1 LRPADLG
8 VEPAELHRMALSYS
22 VKELAC
28 AMKGRLMRHLARR
41 GEIAVLLD
49 GDVCVYDDLTPI
61 ADVARRE
68 GLVLTPHGTVAH
80 STPDRYPPMP
90 GHAPRMRNALGPDQM
105 MVLAGTFNTGLLAA
119 SADALPFLEWWN
131 ERTARYCLLEPGRG
145 LFQEQGWTALAPTLF
160 DCHIFREPGWNV
172 SVFHLPVEDVTWED
186 DRPWVQG
193 APLRCFH
200 FITFD
205 PSHPDE
211 LSNEEHIAGVWP
223 SARERPG
230 AARVCRE
237 YAARLLAAGHEE
249 ALADTSPFEWL
260 SEDVPVD
267 ANMRAAYAEA
277 LLEHEAGHGDAPPN
291 PFEDGDVEGFLR
303 WLDEPAE
310 SPADG
315 VRPVPRYLVGLH
327 TRLAWVFGPYSEVP
341 GKDSDRFLSW
351 VPEAVRWGHIDIPD
365 RWVPA
370 VDRGRAID
378 PAMATL
384 QAQYRE
390 LLGALEGYRSSR
402 SWRMTAPF
410 RRAAKLARG
419 RRARQ

>member
-1 LRPADLG
+1 LDTGWIRDLAPVSNTDVVGCTVASRRFLGQARALAESYLEHHPGGRFTLLIPDDPEAERSLEIGDSVEELRPADLG

-172 SVFHLPVEDVTWED
+172 SVFHLPVEDVTW
-186 DRPWVQG
+186 RTIG
-193 APLRCFH
+193 L
-200 FITFD
+200 
-205 PSHPDE
+205 
-211 LSNEEHIAGVWP
+211 G
-223 SARERPG
+223 
-230 AARVCRE
+230 CR
-237 YAARLLAAGHEE
+237 
-249 ALADTSPFEWL
+249 
-260 SEDVPVD
+260 
-267 ANMRAAYAEA
+267 
-277 LLEHEAGHGDAPPN
+277 APPCAA
-291 PFEDGDVEGFLR
+291 FTS
-303 WLDEPAE
+303 
-310 SPADG
+310 SPST
-315 VRPVPRYLVGLH
+315 PR
-327 TRLAWVFGPYSEVP
+327 
-341 GKDSDRFLSW
+341 
-351 VPEAVRWGHIDIPD
+351 IP
-365 RWVPA
+365 
-370 VDRGRAID
+370 
-378 PAMATL
+378 T
-384 QAQYRE
+384 
-390 LLGALEGYRSSR
+390 S
-402 SWRMTAPF
+402 
-410 RRAAKLARG
+410 
-419 RRARQ
+419 